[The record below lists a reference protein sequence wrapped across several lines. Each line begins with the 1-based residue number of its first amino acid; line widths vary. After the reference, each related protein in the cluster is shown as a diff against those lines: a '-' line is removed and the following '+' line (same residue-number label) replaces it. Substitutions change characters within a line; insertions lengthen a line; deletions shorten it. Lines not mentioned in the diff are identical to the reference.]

1 MAGLRGLSLR
11 VIAVAAVM
19 TVPPGTAVAQSDDE
33 ARGAIP
39 FDEFRALADGKTLYF
54 QLLDGRFWG
63 REYYVPGTQESVF
76 VFADGECFEGY
87 WTYRDQV
94 YCYHYRDQPS
104 CWRHFWLDG
113 AIAVESGDGL
123 RQVVAKIA
131 ENEPLSCKPELLSQ
145 GPHARLARFS
155 SAAAPERGA
164 TSQPWEPVDALQ
176 P

>member
-19 TVPPGTAVAQSDDE
+19 TATPGTAVAQSDGE
-33 ARGAIP
+33 ATGLIP

-54 QLLDGRFWG
+54 QLMDGRFWG

-87 WTYRDQV
+87 WTYRDEI
-94 YCYHYRDQPS
+94 YCYHYREQPS

-113 AIAVESGDGL
+113 SIAVESGDGL
-123 RQVVAKIA
+123 RQVVAKIT
-131 ENEPLSCKPELLSQ
+131 ENEPLSCKPELLSEA
-145 GPHARLARFS
+145 PHARLARLVS
-155 SAAAPERGA
+155 GGAPGRA
-164 TSQPWEPVDALQ
+164 STLPP
-176 P
+176 